1 MLLDW
6 DDFAAKA
13 EELVREKPLHTRYTV
28 KYKHSEGKMTLKVTD
43 NEEVSW
49 RTGTRVAR
57 RAAARQN
64 LLSLRRRRTLP
75 VLQLRSC
82 VSRQRGRVRSTAA
95 FRVHADSAHSL
106 TLSSAAF
113 CTATAPPQCWTYK
126 TNQASDLK
134 KMEKLNHIMSAVM
147 TRGRSVD
154 LDSLEEPSGEPKRGK
169 R

>member
-57 RAAARQN
+57 RATARQN

-82 VSRQRGRVRSTAA
+82 V
-95 FRVHADSAHSL
+95 FR
-106 TLSSAAF
+106 
-113 CTATAPPQCWTYK
+113 W
-126 TNQASDLK
+126 
-134 KMEKLNHIMSAVM
+134 
-147 TRGRSVD
+147 
-154 LDSLEEPSGEPKRGK
+154 SGEIDR
-169 R
+169 RVSCAR

>member
-43 NEEVSW
+43 NEE
-49 RTGTRVAR
+49 
-57 RAAARQN
+57 
-64 LLSLRRRRTLP
+64 
-75 VLQLRSC
+75 
-82 VSRQRGRVRSTAA
+82 
-95 FRVHADSAHSL
+95 
-106 TLSSAAF
+106 
-113 CTATAPPQCWTYK
+113 CWTYK

>member
-1 MLLDW
+1 M
-6 DDFAAKA
+6 
-13 EELVREKPLHTRYTV
+13 
-28 KYKHSEGKMTLKVTD
+28 
-43 NEEVSW
+43 W
-49 RTGTRVAR
+49 RGERPRDKISSPFGGDAR
-57 RAAARQN
+57 SPSYNSARA
-64 LLSLRRRRTLP
+64 S
-75 VLQLRSC
+75 SD
-82 VSRQRGRVRSTAA
+82 GRVRSTAA